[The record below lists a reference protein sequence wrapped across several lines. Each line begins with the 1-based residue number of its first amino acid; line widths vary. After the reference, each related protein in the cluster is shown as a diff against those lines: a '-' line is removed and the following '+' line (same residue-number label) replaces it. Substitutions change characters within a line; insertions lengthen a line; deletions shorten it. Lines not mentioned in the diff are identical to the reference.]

1 MKTHEFFH
9 KYANTPLKDRTK
21 LIKMSKSNPLTLND
35 IFIRVKKLEDKIR
48 PDIIERDKLI
58 KLAKKYFNP

>member
-9 KYANTPLKDRTK
+9 KYANTPLEDRIK
-21 LIKMSKSNPLTLND
+21 LIKMNKSDPLNLNE
-35 IFIRVKKLEDKIR
+35 IFIRVKRLEDKIR

-58 KLAKKYFNP
+58 SLAEKYFNP